1 MVVKNTFI
9 FTPKDGL
16 ISLLRKC
23 VKKKEISICFKIY
36 LLYEAY
42 IILENYIDGGIKKV
56 PSVYTLLISTVYLFL
71 STQVAGGT
79 VFRKHTEVYS
89 I

>member
-1 MVVKNTFI
+1 MKH
-9 FTPKDGL
+9 
-16 ISLLRKC
+16 
-23 VKKKEISICFKIY
+23 IC
-36 LLYEAY
+36 